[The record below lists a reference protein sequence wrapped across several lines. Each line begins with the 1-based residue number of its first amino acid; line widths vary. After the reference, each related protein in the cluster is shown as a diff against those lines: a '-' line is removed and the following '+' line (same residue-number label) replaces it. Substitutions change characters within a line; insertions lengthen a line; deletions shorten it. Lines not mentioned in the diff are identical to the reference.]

1 MDEIKLEP
9 FDIHEPLGI
18 RVRNDL
24 CDSPAPSFSSD
35 QAPTMAGANSGGGGG
50 GVAAEPPL
58 PNTAAASNSKHY
70 RSVSSFQQMICFTYR
85 VTHLL
90 GKNLPLT
97 WF

>member
-9 FDIHEPLGI
+9 LDIQESPGI

-70 RSVSSFQQMICFTYR
+70 RSVSSF
-85 VTHLL
+85 
-90 GKNLPLT
+90 
-97 WF
+97 